1 MKSHRS
7 FCLALLGCLA
17 LVSLARAQADNPRI
31 GYVYPAG
38 GQQGTTFQVVLGGQ
52 HLDGASIARVS
63 GDGVQT
69 KVIEHIR
76 PLNQGQFKEIQ
87 NRMGELQKKKAAAT
101 SGSGRRGRGG
111 LQAFTNED
119 WTAEDEEMLAE
130 IRKRLATFSIR
141 RWSAPALVETVTL
154 EVTVA
159 EDAEPGER
167 ELRLQTEQGVT
178 NPLVFCVGQLPEI
191 AEEST
196 RSVAVAESQQRGGR
210 GRKGQQSARP
220 DPGTSPMSDEPA
232 VETEITLPVTLNGQI
247 VPGDVDRYRFQAR
260 KGQQLV
266 AVVAA
271 RRLIPYLSD
280 AVPGWF
286 QAAVTLFD
294 ADGREVAYGD
304 DFRFHPDPVLHCQI
318 PEDGQYVLEIKD
330 ALYRGREDFVYRIAL
345 GELPYVTGVFPLGSQ
360 SGTETKIELTGW
372 NLPERA
378 SSQVF
383 QEPGLHRISVPAGR
397 VLSNHVPFAVDSL
410 PECLEREPNNELET
424 SQRVTFPMIIN
435 GRIDR
440 PGDLDVFCIE
450 CRAGDQ
456 IVAEVWARRLGS
468 PLDSVLKLTNAA
480 GVQLAF
486 NDDYE
491 DRAAG
496 LTTHHADSRL
506 SATIP
511 EDGLYYLHLGD
522 AQQMGGDNYGY
533 RLHIDTHQPDFEL
546 RVVPSSINARAGT
559 TVPITVHALR
569 KNDFSGD
576 ITLALKDPPAGF
588 KLSGGLVAAGQD
600 VVRLTLTVPPES
612 SDPQRLSLEGLA
624 KIQDRDVLRPA
635 VPADDMMQAFIYRHL
650 VPAKEL
656 QVCVIGT
663 PRRLKVGLVSKET
676 VKIPV
681 GGTAQV
687 LANLPSKSFF
697 GEIQV
702 ELSDPPAGIAI
713 EKVTLDQWQGEILL
727 RSDAGTVQPGL
738 KGNLIVNVFAA
749 KTGEDSG
756 KGKEQR
762 KKRRIL
768 LNALPAIPFEIVTQ

>member
-1 MKSHRS
+1 MKPTRS
-7 FCLALLGCLA
+7 CYLTLLA
-17 LVSLARAQADNPRI
+17 SLTIASVVRAQEDNPHI

-76 PLNQGQFKEIQ
+76 PLNQGQFKEMQ

-111 LQAFTNED
+111 PQAFTNED

-220 DPGTSPMSDEPA
+220 DPGTSPMTDEPQ

-260 KGQQLV
+260 QGQQLV
-266 AVVAA
+266 AVVGA

-294 ADGREVAYGD
+294 ADGREVAYED
-304 DFRFHPDPVLHCQI
+304 DFHFHPFDPVLHCQI

-360 SGTETKIELTGW
+360 SGTETKIKLTGW

-378 SSQVF
+378 TSQVF

-522 AQQMGGDNYGY
+522 AQHMGGDNYGY
-533 RLHIDTHQPDFEL
+533 RLHVDTHKPDFEL

-588 KLSGGLVAAGQD
+588 TLSGGLVAAGQD

-612 SDPQRLSLEGLA
+612 SDPQSLSLEGLA

-650 VPAKEL
+650 VPAKDL

-687 LANLPSKSFF
+687 LTNLPSKSFF

-702 ELSDPPAGIAI
+702 ELSDPPAEIAI
-713 EKVTLDQWQGEILL
+713 EKVTLDGC
-727 RSDAGTVQPGL
+727 
-738 KGNLIVNVFAA
+738 NLH
-749 KTGEDSG
+749 
-756 KGKEQR
+756 R
-762 KKRRIL
+762 
-768 LNALPAIPFEIVTQ
+768 ALPQSTYLA

>member
-1 MKSHRS
+1 MKGKTMKSHGS

-17 LVSLARAQADNPRI
+17 PVSLARAQEDNPHI

-76 PLNQGQFKEIQ
+76 PLNQGQFKEMQ
-87 NRMGELQKKKAAAT
+87 NRMGELQKTKEAAAT

-111 LQAFTNED
+111 PQAFTNED

-210 GRKGQQSARP
+210 GRKRQQSARP
-220 DPGTSPMSDEPA
+220 DPGTSPMSDEPQ
-232 VETEITLPVTLNGQI
+232 VETEIRLPVTLNGQI

-260 KGQQLV
+260 QGQQLV
-266 AVVAA
+266 AVVGA

-294 ADGREVAYGD
+294 ADGREVAYED
-304 DFRFHPDPVLHCQI
+304 DFHFHPFDPVLHCQI

-378 SSQVF
+378 TCAEKGDKSNFPERPEGCSAQIGLIPFFSTLVF
-383 QEPGLHRISVPAGR
+383 QEPGLHWISVPAGR

-410 PECLEREPNNELET
+410 PECLEREPNNEWET

-522 AQQMGGDNYGY
+522 AQHMGGDNYGY
-533 RLHIDTHQPDFEL
+533 RLHIDTHKPDFEL

-588 KLSGGLVAAGQD
+588 TLSGGLVAAGEH

-612 SDPQRLSLEGLA
+612 SDPQSLSLEGLA

-663 PRRLKVGLVSKET
+663 PRRLNVGLVSNET

-713 EKVTLDQWQGEILL
+713 EKVTLD
-727 RSDAGTVQPGL
+727 L
-738 KGNLIVNVFAA
+738 KQA
-749 KTGEDSG
+749 
-756 KGKEQR
+756 
-762 KKRRIL
+762 
-768 LNALPAIPFEIVTQ
+768 